1 MSEGEHTII
10 GKIPR
15 ERLNQIATRKLTAL
29 GIQVRLGA
37 DRESLEG
44 ELAFT
49 RVVHP
54 ATGQPIA
61 RARFAVA
68 GHDHLRFV
76 DAPLAAL
83 GAVNFYNH
91 EKLATLEQAVAQA
104 LQQRAAA
111 LQDVLIKMRMAQLD
125 AQVDA
130 ERVAVRAV
138 LKTATHAF
146 EIIGASDGVRVTRVA
161 PVGSAPYEV
170 ASDFPPLVLSQFP
183 TPTDLEIFL
192 VGAVNQMRPA
202 AAQAAARPVRAG
214 PPPSTAGAGGIV
226 ATPAPRSALTLAA
239 VSHVFGPDAMLA
251 PNAMIELIQEFEFSG
266 TRYRF
271 VATRE
276 MGTRFKG
283 RLIGPNGDVWSDK
296 FELADFPG
304 TRRVVATAL
313 GANAAASE
321 GTSTL
326 DVSQDFGGE
335 PSTLGAVEVPHHM
348 MPAPGETWVMNVLI
362 EQMSNDEVRY
372 VVVDIDGR
380 PYGAAR
386 VLKRPDF
393 EAVFAQEKGGWRLL
407 IHIDQVAEGNVLYR
421 QLDRQRQPM
430 GAPKKLAAAI
440 LVANFVPEAAAY

>member
-29 GIQVRLGA
+29 GVQVRLGA

-49 RVVHP
+49 RVTHP
-54 ATGQPIA
+54 ASGQAIPK
-61 RARFAVA
+61 ARFVVT
-68 GHDHLRFV
+68 GHDNLRFV

-83 GAVNFYNH
+83 GPVNFYNH
-91 EKLATLEQAVAQA
+91 EKLTTLELEVAQG

-111 LQDVLIKMRMAQLD
+111 LQDVLLKMRLAGLE
-125 AQVDA
+125 AQVDP

-146 EIIGASDGVRVTRVA
+146 EIIGATDGVRVTRVA
-161 PVGSAPYEV
+161 PVGGAPYEV
-170 ASDFPPLVLSQFP
+170 TSEFPPLALQQFP
-183 TPTDLEIFL
+183 TATDLEIFL
-192 VGAVNQMRPA
+192 VGSVNQMRPA
-202 AAQAAARPVRAG
+202 AAAAAARPLRAG
-214 PPPSTAGAGGIV
+214 PGPAGGQAGLV
-226 ATPAPRSALTLAA
+226 ATPAPRTALTLAA
-239 VSHVFGPDAMLA
+239 VAHVFGGDSILA
-251 PNAMIELIQEFEFSG
+251 PNAMIELIQEFEYAG

-271 VATRE
+271 VASRE

-283 RLIGPNGDVWSDK
+283 RLIGPSGDVWSDR

-304 TRRVVATAL
+304 TRKVVAGAL
-313 GANAAASE
+313 GATAQAS
-321 GTSTL
+321 GPATGP

-348 MPAPGETWVMNVLI
+348 MPTPGETWVMNVLI
-362 EQMSNDEVRY
+362 EQMSADEVRY

-386 VLKRPDF
+386 VLKRSDF
-393 EAVFAQEKGGWRLL
+393 EAVFTQEKGGWRLL
-407 IHIDQVAEGNVLYR
+407 IHIDQVADGNVLYR